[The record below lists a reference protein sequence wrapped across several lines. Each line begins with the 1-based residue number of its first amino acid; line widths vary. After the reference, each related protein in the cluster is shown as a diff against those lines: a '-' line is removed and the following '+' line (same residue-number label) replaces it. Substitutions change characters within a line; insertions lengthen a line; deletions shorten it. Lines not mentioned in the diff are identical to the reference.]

1 MQEQEFKQGNAK
13 VEISTVGRRIGKKV
27 IELVNLSKSYEER
40 IGIIGKN
47 GIGKSTLMNLISGRI
62 SLDLGRIEIG
72 STIHF
77 GYFDQQSED
86 LNIKE
91 DKRVIDH

>member
-1 MQEQEFKQGNAK
+1 
-13 VEISTVGRRIGKKV
+13 
-27 IELVNLSKSYEER
+27 
-40 IGIIGKN
+40 
-47 GIGKSTLMNLISGRI
+47 MNLISGRI